1 MSAAQGSALSQTVS
15 IAKALGDE
23 TRLRI
28 MALLEEQELC
38 ACQIIE
44 VFELANS
51 TISRHLSVLKQAGL
65 LQSRK
70 SGRWI
75 YYAWA
80 QEDSEILHS
89 TQNWLSEIIPKD
101 AQIQQDRQ
109 QIAEIL
115 KMNPEDLCR
124 IQNGKDCC

>member
-1 MSAAQGSALSQTVS
+1 MFAVQNSLLSQTVNM
-15 IAKALGDE
+15 AKALGDE

-28 MALLEEQELC
+28 MAMLEAQELC

-51 TISRHLSVLKQAGL
+51 TISRHLTVLKQAGL

-80 QEDSEILHS
+80 QGDSEALKY
-89 TQNWLSEIIPKD
+89 TQKWLSETVYKD
-101 AQIQQDRQ
+101 PQIQADRLR
-109 QIAEIL
+109 IADIL
-115 KMNPEDLCR
+115 KIDPEELCR
-124 IQNGKDCC
+124 LQNGKDCC